1 MKNWNSGIRAPDKEL
16 ETKAGMLSKH
26 KKMFSGSAT
35 QQFCAPK
42 LGNSDRN
49 LEGYSNP
56 KMVRAQVTPFYA
68 LGIPSLRA
76 ESAIVI
82 PTMYIYIICIFYIYI
97 LYMSNLLKKKL
108 SNRLKEMLRAS
119 SWEPSESTRS
129 RQNPAP
135 LCAPLPPSD
144 IWTLEMQARQRPE
157 KTSNEQKPGILPT
170 IIA

>member
-82 PTMYIYIICIFYIYI
+82 PTMCIYIYIICIFYIYI
-97 LYMSNLLKKKL
+97 YTLYEQSI
-108 SNRLKEMLRAS
+108 E
-119 SWEPSESTRS
+119 
-129 RQNPAP
+129 
-135 LCAPLPPSD
+135 
-144 IWTLEMQARQRPE
+144 E
-157 KTSNEQKPGILPT
+157 KTEQSSQRNVESLILRTIRKYQEPPKSGPSLRPSPAFWYLDLRDASQAKAWKNE
-170 IIA
+170 